1 MALKFDIN
9 AEEILANFKEMKE
22 EVKKDL
28 EASLERMVFDMH
40 VTIVQSASKL
50 PSEIAQKYLEA
61 LGEPENVAEHVW
73 VISLDEKGLW
83 IEEAMDPKLDM
94 KPGLLKGAK
103 SRVIP
108 FKYAGKNA
116 QSTPLAQGLVAEIK
130 EKLGKDF
137 LTKVEKNK
145 GKVITGPNG
154 TSKKMSVHDLSGEGR
169 HMSWVKSKPDETHPL
184 KRLTVY
190 QSKDKSGRSRRDV
203 LVFRTV
209 TDGPKS
215 AGKWLH
221 PGLNKQFMDKAM
233 EKAEKEWEERT
244 LPEIL
249 AKWGSK

>member
-1 MALKFDIN
+1 MGLKFDIN
-9 AEEILANFKEMKE
+9 AEDILAQFKEMRD

-28 EASLERMVFDMH
+28 EASLEKMVFDMH
-40 VTIVQSASKL
+40 VTIVQSAAQL
-50 PSEIAQKYLEA
+50 PSEVAQKYLEA
-61 LGEPENVAEHVW
+61 LNEPENIAEHVW

-94 KPGLLKGAK
+94 KPGLLNGKK
-103 SRVIP
+103 YRVIP
-108 FKYAGKNA
+108 FKYAGNKA
-116 QSTPLAQGLVAEIK
+116 QGTPLAQGLISEIK
-130 EKLGKDF
+130 QKLGDDF
-137 LTKVEKNK
+137 LTKIEKNK
-145 GKVITGPNG
+145 GRVITGPNG
-154 TSKKMSVHDLSGEGR
+154 SSKKLSVHDLSGEGR
-169 HMSWVKSKPDETHPL
+169 HMSWVKRKPDETHPL

-233 EKAEKEWEERT
+233 EKAEREWEERT

-249 AKWGSK
+249 AKWGNR